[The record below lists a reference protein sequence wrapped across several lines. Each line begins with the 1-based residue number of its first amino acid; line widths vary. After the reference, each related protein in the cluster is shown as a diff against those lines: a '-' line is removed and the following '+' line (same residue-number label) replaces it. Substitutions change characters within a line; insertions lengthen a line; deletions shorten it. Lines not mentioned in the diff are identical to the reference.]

1 MKTLQQYFKNYWQSH
16 VSLPTEDS
24 IREAVLLANQAIY
37 ELNQRDARSGIGRM
51 GTTLVMVLL
60 HNTQVAV
67 AHVGD
72 SRLYRL
78 SHKGG
83 LEQVSV
89 DHEVGQR
96 EILRG

>member
-1 MKTLQQYFKNYWQSH
+1 VKTSSNILNYWQSH
-16 VSLPTEDS
+16 ALCQLRTQHP
-24 IREAVLLANQAIY
+24 RGGALANQAIY

-51 GTTLVMVLL
+51 VLPGNGFA

-78 SHKGG
+78 SHKGAG
-83 LEQVSV
+83 ASECRS
-89 DHEVGQR
+89 
-96 EILRG
+96 